1 VADLDSLVESDDGES
16 STTLGGKIRLAR
28 IERGYGVRELA
39 RVLKCSASL
48 ISQIE
53 RDKANPS
60 VNTLYSIANVLGI
73 SVDSMFDTSD
83 AQLSARKAANDDV
96 VDTSPEKPR
105 ATPRSLAKLGSTV
118 QNKKSRLAIN
128 LDHGVRWELLTP
140 TPEHNNEF
148 MEVTY
153 PVGSSSAGNEEFV
166 RHSGREYAVIIE
178 GTLRAKIG
186 TEDVVLGPG
195 DSLAFDPTTPHRFWN
210 DGVGAVRAVWF
221 VQDRWTPGE

>member
-1 VADLDSLVESDDGES
+1 MTADPLVDGLGEPNPS
-16 STTLGGKIRLAR
+16 TLGGKIRRARLAG
-28 IERGYGVRELA
+28 GYGVRELA
-39 RVLKCSASL
+39 RLLQCSPSL

-73 SVDSMFDTSD
+73 SVDSMFDAHEVAKNVGDDTPN
-83 AQLSARKAANDDV
+83 SAVKKRV
-96 VDTSPEKPR
+96 
-105 ATPRSLAKLGSTV
+105 ATREVGGSTI
-118 QNKKSRLAIN
+118 QRRDSRLAIN

-140 TPEHNNEF
+140 SPEHNNEF

-153 PVGSSSAGNEEFV
+153 PPGSSSAADDEFV

-178 GTLRAKIG
+178 GTLRARIG
-186 TEDVVLGPG
+186 VEDFALDPG
-195 DSLAFDPTTPHRFWN
+195 DSLTFDPTTPHRFWN
-210 DGVGAVRAVWF
+210 DGPASVRAVWF

>member
-1 VADLDSLVESDDGES
+1 
-16 STTLGGKIRLAR
+16 
-28 IERGYGVRELA
+28 VRELA
-39 RVLKCSASL
+39 RLLKCSPSL

-73 SVDSMFDTSD
+73 SVDSMFDMREIDAAVPRHHAGDHWFLSD
-83 AQLSARKAANDDV
+83 EPALAPND
-96 VDTSPEKPR
+96 PRLKP
-105 ATPRSLAKLGSTV
+105 TV
-118 QNKKSRLAIN
+118 QHRETRLAIN

-153 PVGSSSAGNEEFV
+153 PVGSSSAVDDEFV

-178 GTLRAKIG
+178 GTLHARVG
-186 TEDVVLGPG
+186 LDELELGPG
-195 DSLAFDPTTPHRFWN
+195 DSLSFDPTTPHRFWN
-210 DGVGAVRAVWF
+210 DGKESVRAVWF

>member
-1 VADLDSLVESDDGES
+1 MVANLNPQVETRGDPTP
-16 STTLGGKIRLAR
+16 TTLGGKIRLAR
-28 IERGYGVRELA
+28 LARGYGVRELA
-39 RVLKCSASL
+39 RLLKCSPSL

-60 VNTLYSIANVLGI
+60 VNTLYSIASVLGI
-73 SVDSMFDTSD
+73 SVDSMFEAREINPIATRHHTGDDGRLDDEPALAPSD
-83 AQLSARKAANDDV
+83 PRL
-96 VDTSPEKPR
+96 KP
-105 ATPRSLAKLGSTV
+105 TV
-118 QNKKSRLAIN
+118 QHRDKRLAIN

-153 PVGSSSAGNEEFV
+153 PVGSSSAADDEFV

-178 GTLRAKIG
+178 GALHARIG
-186 TEDVVLGPG
+186 LEEFELGPG
-195 DSLAFDPTTPHRFWN
+195 DSLSFDPTTPHRFWN
-210 DGVGAVRAVWF
+210 DGKKSVRAVWF